1 MENSNDVVNFYPT
14 ISYQEKN
21 RHTYIQTKEFT
32 SEKNSCLIKSK
43 KRKKQNKTKQNYTK
57 KRKAKTKQ
65 QTEKWKKTE
74 NKIKIGNNITSGHL
88 EKKQNKE

>member
-14 ISYQEKN
+14 ISDQEKN

-32 SEKNSCLIKSK
+32 SEKKSCLIKSK

-57 KRKAKTKQ
+57 KEKQ
-65 QTEKWKKTE
+65 KQNNKLKNEKRQ
-74 NKIKIGNNITSGHL
+74 KIK
-88 EKKQNKE
+88 

>member
-1 MENSNDVVNFYPT
+1 MTLWIFTLRFHIKKKID
-14 ISYQEKN
+14 I
-21 RHTYIQTKEFT
+21 HTYKQTKELT
-32 SEKNSCLIKSK
+32 SEKKSCLIKSK

-74 NKIKIGNNITSGHL
+74 NKIKIGINVTSGHL